1 MPLAIVTAPVHLQLA
16 NACREEIAR
25 GRYRPAERFPSE
37 RELSQRYG
45 VSRATANK
53 VISNLIAEDVLV
65 LEPGIGT
72 RVAPSRGLHASLRA
86 MESFT
91 DHARAEGFAPETR
104 VLRFERH
111 GSAAVPETVR
121 EALGLKQKAKVFYF
135 ERLRIASG
143 EPVILEHRWVRADL
157 APKLNRKD
165 LAGSLYHY
173 LETRCGIYHSGERH
187 TIYAKNLS
195 AGDAAKFELSP
206 GVATLV
212 VEGPGF
218 IRETEPVW
226 YQVLFYR
233 ADRYQFTNE
242 VHVHRNGGSLT
253 FQRRA

>member
-1 MPLAIVTAPVHLQLA
+1 MPPVIITEPVHLQLA
-16 NACREEIAR
+16 NACREEIAH
-25 GRYRPAERFPSE
+25 GVYRPAERFPSE
-37 RELSQRYG
+37 RELSHRYG

-72 RVAPSRGLHASLRA
+72 RVAPTRGLHASLRA

-104 VLRFERH
+104 VLRFERL
-111 GSAAVPETVR
+111 GVAAVPAPVR
-121 EALGLKQKAKVFYF
+121 EALGLEPQAEVFYF

-157 APKLNRKD
+157 APKLDRQD

-173 LETRCGIYHSGERH
+173 LETHCGIYHSGERH
-187 TIYAKNLS
+187 TIYAKDLS
-195 AGDAAKFELSP
+195 AEEAAKFELSP
-206 GVATLV
+206 GAATLV

-218 IRETEPVW
+218 IRETEPIW
-226 YQVLFYR
+226 YQILLYR